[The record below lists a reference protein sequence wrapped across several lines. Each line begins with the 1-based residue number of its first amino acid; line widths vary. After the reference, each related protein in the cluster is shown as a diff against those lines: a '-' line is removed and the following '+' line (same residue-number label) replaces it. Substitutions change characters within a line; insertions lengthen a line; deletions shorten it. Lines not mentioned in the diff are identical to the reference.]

1 MKGSIF
7 ALTLLAPWLPS
18 SHAAET
24 IEDVMLDVAKLE
36 AKKYNMSIAIA
47 FFQNASSIGS
57 RSVSDKNL
65 FTVAAGQAAYV
76 LLAGLLFKPNIK
88 ILCAHGLVIVFYI
101 PREFVLVV
109 LYLELVCPLHDLYT
123 N

>member
-1 MKGSIF
+1 MIF
-7 ALTLLAPWLPS
+7 ALALEPMKCTSVTLTVLATWLLCS
-18 SHAAET
+18 NAIET
-24 IEDVMLDVAKLE
+24 IEDAMLEVAKLE

-88 ILCAHGLVIVFYI
+88 ILCAHGVVILIFHVN
-101 PREFVLVV
+101 
-109 LYLELVCPLHDLYT
+109 LY
-123 N
+123 

>member
-7 ALTLLAPWLPS
+7 ALTLLATWLPS

-57 RSVSDKNL
+57 GSVSDKNL
-65 FTVAAGQAAYV
+65 FTVAAGQAT
-76 LLAGLLFKPNIK
+76 
-88 ILCAHGLVIVFYI
+88 
-101 PREFVLVV
+101 FVLIHRH
-109 LYLELVCPLHDLYT
+109 LYLI
-123 N
+123 